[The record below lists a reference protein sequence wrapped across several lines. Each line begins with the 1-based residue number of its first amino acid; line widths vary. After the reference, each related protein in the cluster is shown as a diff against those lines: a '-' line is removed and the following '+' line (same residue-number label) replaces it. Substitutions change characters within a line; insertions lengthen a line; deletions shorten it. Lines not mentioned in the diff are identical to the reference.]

1 MMLVI
6 RSLSTK
12 VKYRS
17 TVNAKMVKLRMAKK
31 EEDQEEV
38 PEVAVV
44 DVVVAAEAEADA
56 KMLLVRKLLL
66 N

>member
-6 RSLSTK
+6 RSQSTK